1 MIAPAAKRLAGGTLN
16 DAVFY
21 ISQVIT
27 GVSSNYMTA
36 CRFRHIFD
44 GDLDFVVVVVV
55 VILYS
60 VVLFHSNDTKHT
72 HTHFHDASLLLY
84 KHIKYR
90 VFCKR
95 RSVYKMCV
103 FLCSVLRERIY
114 ERSQTH
120 TPTCRHTNTRT
131 YTKGGNIR
139 ARAHATTANMHTLE
153 NRRRDAH

>member
-16 DAVFY
+16 DAVFH

-27 GVSSNYMTA
+27 GVSINYMTA

-72 HTHFHDASLLLY
+72 HTFS
-84 KHIKYR
+84 
-90 VFCKR
+90 R
-95 RSVYKMCV
+95 RFSTT
-103 FLCSVLRERIY
+103 I
-114 ERSQTH
+114 QTH
-120 TPTCRHTNTRT
+120 KISRILQEALR
-131 YTKGGNIR
+131 I
-139 ARAHATTANMHTLE
+139 
-153 NRRRDAH
+153 